1 MGAMDVV
8 PTNTGGVA
16 IMAQAAHP
24 YSAALMADFLLGSE
38 GAKIL
43 GDLEYG
49 SPLKPVSFKHWY
61 PEAGMSMA
69 QYAKAMER
77 WDKMLREIGRK

>member
-24 YSAALMADFLLGSE
+24 YSAALMADFLLVPKAQKFS
-38 GAKIL
+38 AT
-43 GDLEYG
+43 
-49 SPLKPVSFKHWY
+49 WN
-61 PEAGMSMA
+61 MA
-69 QYAKAMER
+69 VR
-77 WDKMLREIGRK
+77 